1 MFGRRYFSM
10 RWHHPL
16 RYAAIKCLQ
25 IHILDAMRRARA
37 SCSNSFKNSK
47 ISVITY
53 GKRICKQMGIKLQ
66 RGDNFTIDDTG
77 TVWLHRPSKMQK
89 SFNNDYWT
97 SRQTSHAAVK
107 SNGGLRGSRAT
118 RWK

>member
-1 MFGRRYFSM
+1 MFGHRYFSM

-25 IHILDAMRRARA
+25 LRILDAMRSSRTRIKSVGQFTQRAINNFGRRA
-37 SCSNSFKNSK
+37 
-47 ISVITY
+47 
-53 GKRICKQMGIKLQ
+53 CKQMGIRLE
-66 RGDNFTIDDTG
+66 RGDTMSVDATG
-77 TVWLHRPSKMQK
+77 TVWLHRPTALQK

-97 SRQTSHAAVK
+97 HRQTSHAAVK

-118 RWK
+118 KWK